1 MIFLFYHFILPLSR
15 VFGGIYHPNIQY
27 LLLTILVNNDIL
39 KCMDPSIIAY
49 VLEEVVRIQEGSG
62 WGEVTIVVE
71 RRKIVSV
78 KVTNQSKV
86 QVDEGRTVVRKQKPE

>member
-1 MIFLFYHFILPLSR
+1 MDPLSR

-39 KCMDPSIIAY
+39 KCMDPSIITHVIEA
-49 VLEEVVRIQEGSG
+49 LVRIQEGSG
-62 WGEVTIVVE
+62 WGEVAIIVE

-78 KVTNQSKV
+78 KVTDQTKV
-86 QVDEGRTVVRKQKPE
+86 DTFTIKATIKTE